1 MKDKEIRE
9 VQDMDELKK
18 VIAEL
23 PEGTMVIVEFGGDRI
38 CSMD

>member
-9 VQDMDELKK
+9 VQDMDELKE

-23 PEGTMVIVEFGGDRI
+23 PEGTMVIVELGGDRT